1 MKHIVMIGPSPE
13 SRGGIASV
21 IRSYKDAG
29 LFVRWPIR
37 YLSTHV
43 EGNRLL
49 KLFAAV
55 RAISSF
61 AFMIATRQVAV
72 LHVHVARRTSFW
84 RKTVFILFALATRC
98 PVIVHLHSGGFWDF
112 YWKECGCGRQGLVRF
127 LLDHATHIVVLT
139 HEWVNQLMPITK
151 NRNIR
156 HIPNYFSSTAIPALP
171 HTTTPVD
178 PNVLFF
184 GRFTQEKGFPELLDA
199 MQLVSRVVPKCRLIC
214 AGTGDSTE
222 AHRQITNRNLESIV
236 DLHSWVEGS
245 DKYRLLKQATLFVLP
260 SHYEGIPMGII
271 EAMAFGIPVIATHV
285 GGIPDMIT
293 HGKEGLLVQPGDGTG
308 LGQAIVALLNNPRL
322 RATMSVACQRKFQ
335 HAFSDQAVLPQLELL
350 FDVAGVQSIAA

>member
-1 MKHIVMIGPSPE
+1 MIGPSPE

-21 IRSYKDAG
+21 IRSYKDTG
-29 LFVRWPIR
+29 LFARWPIR

-43 EGNRLL
+43 EGNRFM

-55 RAISSF
+55 RALSSF
-61 AFMIATRQVAV
+61 ALMAATRQVAV

-84 RKTVFILFALATRC
+84 RKSVFILFAFAACC

-112 YWKECGCGRQGLVRF
+112 YWKECGYVRQRLVRF
-127 LLDHATHIVVLT
+127 LLDHATCLVVLT
-139 HEWVNQLMPITK
+139 HDWVNQLMPITK

-156 HIPNYFSSTAIPALP
+156 HIPNYLSHIVLPAIP

-184 GRFTQEKGFPELLDA
+184 GRFIQEKGFPELLDA
-199 MQLVSRVVPKCRLIC
+199 MQLVRRVVPKCRLVC
-214 AGTGDSTE
+214 AGIGDPTE
-222 AHRQITNRNLESIV
+222 AHRQIANRNLESIV
-236 DLHSWVEGS
+236 DLHSWVEGP
-245 DKYRLLKQATLFVLP
+245 DKYRLLRQATLFVLP
-260 SHYEGIPMGII
+260 SHYEGIPMSII
-271 EAMAFGIPVIATHV
+271 EAMAFGIPVIATNV

-293 HGKEGLLVQPGDGTG
+293 HGKEGLLVQPGDGAG
-308 LGQAIVALLNNPRL
+308 LGQAMVELLNNPRL
-322 RATMSVACQRKFQ
+322 RAKMSVACQIKYQ

-350 FDVAGVQSIAA
+350 FDAAGVQSIAA

>member
-21 IRSYKDAG
+21 IRSYKDAE
-29 LFVRWPIR
+29 LFARWPIF

-55 RAISSF
+55 RALSSF
-61 AFMIATRQVAV
+61 GFMIVTQQVAV

-84 RKTVFILFALATRC
+84 RKTVFILFAFAARC
-98 PVIVHLHSGGFWDF
+98 PVIIHLHSGGFWDF
-112 YWKECGCGRQGLVRF
+112 YWKECGSSRQRLVRF
-127 LLDHATHIVVLT
+127 LLDHATYIVVLT

-151 NRNIR
+151 NINIR
-156 HIPNYFSSTAIPALP
+156 HIPNYILSTAIPAISYTA
-171 HTTTPVD
+171 TTVNQ
-178 PNVLFF
+178 NVLFL
-184 GRFTQEKGFPELLDA
+184 GRLTKEKGFPELLDA
-199 MQLVSRVVPKCRLIC
+199 MQIVNRVAPKCRLVC
-214 AGTGDSTE
+214 AGTGDSAE
-222 AHRQITNRNLESIV
+222 VHRQIASQNLESVV
-236 DLHSWVEGS
+236 DLHSWVEGQ

-260 SHYEGIPMGII
+260 SHYEGIPMSII

-293 HGKEGLLVQPGDGTG
+293 HGKEGLLVQPGDGEG

-322 RATMSVACQRKFQ
+322 RAAMSVACQRKFQ
-335 HAFSDQAVLPQLELL
+335 HAFSDHAVLPQLELL
-350 FDVAGVQSIAA
+350 FDTVGVQHIAA

>member
-1 MKHIVMIGPSPE
+1 M
-13 SRGGIASV
+13 

-29 LFVRWPIR
+29 LFARWPIR

-43 EGNRLL
+43 EGNRLV
-49 KLFAAV
+49 KLFVAV
-55 RAISSF
+55 RAFNSF
-61 AFMIATRQVAV
+61 AFMTATRQVAV
-72 LHVHVARRTSFW
+72 LYVHAARRTSFW
-84 RKTVFILFALATRC
+84 RKSIFILFALATRC

-112 YWKECGCGRQGLVRF
+112 YWKECGHGRQRLIRF
-127 LLDHATHIVVLT
+127 LLDHATYIVVLT
-139 HEWVNQLMPITK
+139 HEWVNQLMPITT

-156 HIPNYFSSTAIPALP
+156 HIPNYLLCTAIPAISY
-171 HTTTPVD
+171 TTTTVNQ
-178 PNVLFF
+178 NVLFL
-184 GRFTQEKGFPELLDA
+184 GRLSQEKGFPELLDA
-199 MQLVSRVVPKCRLIC
+199 MQIVSKAVPKCRLVC
-214 AGTGDSTE
+214 AGTGDSAE
-222 AHRQITNRNLESIV
+222 VYRQIANRNLASLV
-236 DLHSWVEGS
+236 DLHSWVEGP

-260 SHYEGIPMGII
+260 SHYEGIPMSII

-308 LGQAIVALLNNPRL
+308 LGQAILTLLNNPHL

-350 FDVAGVQSIAA
+350 FDVVGVQSIAA